1 MWLPYR
7 FLRRLLGSFIVKTW
21 VVAQGVTA
29 HNGVEDTTG
38 TVAVV
43 STASSTVSIAT
54 SSTTTPAS
62 TSTSGSYTAT
72 STSTSTTSTGFTT
85 HTIQVGPKVSPHA
98 YVPHNITASPGD
110 ILVFEF
116 YPANHSVA
124 KADYL
129 APCVP
134 ASSGEFWS
142 GEFNTFTEEN
152 GDLVG
157 PAPTW
162 SITIN
167 DTEPTFFYCTAP
179 GSCLDNGMV
188 GVINAN
194 SSQTW
199 EAQYKRALTYP
210 YMLLPGESMP
220 AETSTS
226 GSYSG
231 SSSSNSTQHGLSTG
245 AIAGIAVSCVA
256 FVAILIALFWT
267 LGRNR
272 IYQKWRSSE
281 AGRSERTARWALFQ
295 SHGGDVPPTRKS
307 ELDSSTVSTAPRSEH
322 SHFSSPKP
330 SHYTS
335 PDTSNRVVSEVTD
348 TRSMYGALALQR
360 GSGQWNWDAA
370 QHPRHQR
377 GPSELDANSVSPPQY
392 QLVRDYR

>member
-1 MWLPYR
+1 MRLPNP
-7 FLRRLLGSFIVKTW
+7 FLRPLLGSLIVKTW
-21 VVAQGVTA
+21 MVAQGVTV
-29 HNGVEDTTG
+29 HNRAEDTT
-38 TVAVV
+38 TFTTDADD
-43 STASSTVSIAT
+43 TASATVPNTS
-54 SSTTTPAS
+54 SSTTDTARAS
-62 TSTSGSYTAT
+62 TSDPYTTNT
-72 STSTSTTSTGFTT
+72 STATTSTGITT

-98 YVPHNITASPGD
+98 YVPHNITANPGD

-116 YPANHSVA
+116 YPTNHSVA

-134 ASSGEFWS
+134 AGSGEFWS
-142 GEFNTFTEEN
+142 GEFNTFTEED

-162 SITIN
+162 SITVN

-210 YMLLPGESMP
+210 YMLLPGQSMP
-220 AETSTS
+220 AETSTT
-226 GSYSG
+226 G
-231 SSSSNSTQHGLSTG
+231 SSSSSSPSSSTEHGLGSG
-245 AIAGIAVSCVA
+245 AIAGIAVACIA

-272 IYQKWRSSE
+272 IYRKWRSSE
-281 AGRSERTARWALFQ
+281 VGRTERTAKWALFQ
-295 SHGGDVPPTRKS
+295 SHNGGAAPTQQS
-307 ELDSSTVSTAPRSEH
+307 ELDSGTTYTAPRSEH

-330 SHYTS
+330 SHYSS
-335 PDTSNRVVSEVTD
+335 PDASHQGVSEVTD

-360 GSGQWNWDAA
+360 GSGQWNWDS
-370 QHPRHQR
+370 HPRNQR
-377 GPSELDANSVSPPQY
+377 GPSELDAT
-392 QLVRDYR
+392 